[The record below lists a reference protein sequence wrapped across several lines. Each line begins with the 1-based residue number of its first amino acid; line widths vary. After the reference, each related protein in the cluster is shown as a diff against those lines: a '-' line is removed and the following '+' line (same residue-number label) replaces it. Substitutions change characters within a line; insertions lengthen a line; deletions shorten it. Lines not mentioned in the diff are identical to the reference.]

1 MSRTGARR
9 NFVFCGDIVPRLSGN
24 GTYVKDVLNKLGMQ
38 HQGIKAFAKKL
49 AGEKGPKVTAKIND
63 LVNNMGKFDHCSQLI
78 YYEKAEGEPE
88 LLSAADFKNKTLA
101 DALKLNNIKFKNSEA
116 KIPFFGLG
124 TFLKSLHGFDFEDIS
139 GYVGE
144 VHGVLPYASES
155 TPPQTLPSL
164 TSAALPRTLISFA
177 LHSMHAAPI
186 A

>member
-1 MSRTGARR
+1 M
-9 NFVFCGDIVPRLSGN
+9 CGNS
-24 GTYVKDVLNKLGMQ
+24 TYIKDVFDKFELQ
-38 HQGIKAFAKKL
+38 HQGPVG
-49 AGEKGPKVTAKIND
+49 AGVKFLGASFEKNGGKEGPNFGAKIND
-63 LVNNMGKFDHCSQLI
+63 LINNLGKFDHCSQLI